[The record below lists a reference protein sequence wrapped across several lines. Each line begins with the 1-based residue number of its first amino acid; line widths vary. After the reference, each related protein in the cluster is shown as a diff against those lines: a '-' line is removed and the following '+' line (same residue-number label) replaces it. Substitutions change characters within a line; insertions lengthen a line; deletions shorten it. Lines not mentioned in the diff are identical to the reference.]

1 MEHEKLY
8 FSFVPSTILEFKF
21 FLWGK
26 ARLFKTGLDI
36 ILGFPECFRHYLFE
50 AHGRL
55 SNGPQRPVA
64 ARSCSIDRR
73 GRRFGRLIRCFQERG
88 LVIHL
93 SRRTNFVGNWCNLKE
108 KEESRKGKIK
118 IKIDKCKHIFYHARV
133 DAVGEADVR
142 GIHASISLA
151 SSWCRRPRFRV
162 SDEVLVSP

>member
-8 FSFVPSTILEFKF
+8 FSFVRSTILEFKF

-50 AHGRL
+50 AHWRL

-73 GRRFGRLIRCFQERG
+73 GRRFGRLIRSFQEWG

-93 SRRTNFVGNWCNLKE
+93 SRRTNFVGNWCN
-108 KEESRKGKIK
+108 
-118 IKIDKCKHIFYHARV
+118 HARV